1 MANGASR
8 LVLAQAQLRKE
19 SQAKINSSF
28 KDENNIAKSSKK
40 IPLKNPTKN
49 NHSK

>member
-1 MANGASR
+1 MANGQSR
-8 LVLAQAQLRKE
+8 LVLAQAYLKKA
-19 SQAKINSSF
+19 SQDKINTDF
-28 KDENNIAKSSKK
+28 KNENDVAKATKK